1 LVVEDDA
8 SIAQEIAQTL
18 QRFAY
23 PVVGFAWNGEQ
34 ALQMVQRLKPALVLM
49 NVELRGDMDGI
60 GAAALIKANLHVPVV
75 YLSAFASDDTVR
87 RAMLTEPFGYL
98 VKPWRETDLR
108 CAIEVALTRY
118 RSEFALR
125 EREKLYQRLSLVDD
139 LTHLHNRRGFQFL
152 AEQQMRVARREKQP
166 LALFFV
172 DLNGLKRVNDQ
183 LGHAEGDRLLRSAAQ
198 VLVDTFRAPDIV
210 ARLSGDEFAILVIG
224 ASAPT
229 GIQERLRKAV
239 EIFNAVGENG
249 LTLEMSVGW
258 ALQDHNCAASV
269 DDLLSR
275 ADAAMYANKRATKV

>member
-1 LVVEDDA
+1 VLSSGKPGDSLSDGGSQGEGYSTSSLSEPPSRGILVVEGDA
-8 SIAQEIAQTL
+8 SIAHEIAQTL

-118 RSEFALR
+118 RSEFALP

-152 AEQQMRVARREKQP
+152 AEQQMKVARRE
-166 LALFFV
+166 
-172 DLNGLKRVNDQ
+172 NN
-183 LGHAEGDRLLRSAAQ
+183 RS
-198 VLVDTFRAPDIV
+198 
-210 ARLSGDEFAILVIG
+210 LS
-224 ASAPT
+224 SSST
-229 GIQERLRKAV
+229 
-239 EIFNAVGENG
+239 
-249 LTLEMSVGW
+249 
-258 ALQDHNCAASV
+258 
-269 DDLLSR
+269 
-275 ADAAMYANKRATKV
+275 